1 MPRSIIS
8 KIKEKR
14 KLRREDIT
22 LKEKLN
28 ELKKDLRR
36 GTKEERQNQWE
47 KKLSKVKISNN
58 ADDWKQVEDVLTLAK
73 GRLIYPDLVAS
84 DRKKAETDKDKI
96 KLFGEKLFICQKKRK
111 NWDKLSKFRKR
122 ASRPRLSIFNLLAG
136 VELARVI
143 NSLDPKK
150 GPGLG
155 KFKIKICLH

>member
-36 GTKEERQNQWE
+36 ETKEERQNQWE

-111 NWDKLSKFRKR
+111 N
-122 ASRPRLSIFNLLAG
+122 
-136 VELARVI
+136 
-143 NSLDPKK
+143 
-150 GPGLG
+150 
-155 KFKIKICLH
+155 